1 MLITNLFSSVQTL
14 LPLKQKTFRIK
25 LDKINKHRIRF
36 IFMSSR
42 RLQMTKS
49 GQILMFFNMK
59 KNSKLNGIK
68 FHDRE
73 LNSIHNNQIG
83 NLMLEIQCLNT

>member
-1 MLITNLFSSVQTL
+1 
-14 LPLKQKTFRIK
+14 
-25 LDKINKHRIRF
+25 
-36 IFMSSR
+36 
-42 RLQMTKS
+42 
-49 GQILMFFNMK
+49 MK

-68 FHDRE
+68 FHDHE